1 MNELHAVVR
10 GRVQLVMFRD
20 FAQRT
25 SRRFGITGTVKN
37 LPDGTVE
44 VVAQGE
50 RGELEKLLTELHKGS
65 LLSRVDSVESEW
77 REPTKKFDD
86 FTILF

>member
-1 MNELHAVVR
+1 MDELHAIVH

-20 FAQRT
+20 FTQRKA
-25 SRRFGITGTVKN
+25 RKLGITGHVKN

-50 RGELEKLLTELHKGS
+50 RATLETLLEALHRGS
-65 LLSRVDSVESEW
+65 LLSHVDTIDYEW
-77 REPTKKFDD
+77 REPTKKFEK
-86 FTILF
+86 FNIAY